1 MFKSIMNFIRRL
13 MAPKPGR
20 CPKALDYNW
29 STQDGDGVRKHEA
42 TNTGS
47 DPVAEMQAAVKP
59 PKDEGEP
66 RLVPDVKHVRK
77 VKPAADAVTDIE
89 PVTKKKPAKKTTA
102 KKTTAKKTVKAV
114 AENKADGVEKAA
126 PAAKKAPAK
135 KTAAKKVAVKK
146 TVVKTEKKVEA
157 AKAEEAVPGDEKTKK
172 PGVKKATA
180 KKTTEKKTVAK
191 KPVAKKVAAEVS
203 ETKKEDMKAVPVL
216 SETVLAKPQ
225 EEKPVEV
232 AMTQAKPV
240 KVRKASAKK
249 TATKKALA
257 EKTEAPVETIKETK
271 AQVVVD
277 TPAAP
282 VATTEAAQAEPKPT
296 EK

>member
-77 VKPAADAVTDIE
+77 VKPAADTVTDVE

-114 AENKADGVEKAA
+114 AENKVDGAEKAA
-126 PAAKKAPAK
+126 PATKKAPA
-135 KTAAKKVAVKK
+135 KK

-157 AKAEEAVPGDEKTKK
+157 VKAEEAVPGDEKTKK
-172 PGVKKATA
+172 PAVKKATA
-180 KKTTEKKTVAK
+180 KKTVAK

-203 ETKKEDMKAVPVL
+203 ETKKEDVKAVPVL

-240 KVRKASAKK
+240 KVRKVSAKK
-249 TATKKALA
+249 TAAKKALA

>member
-66 RLVPDVKHVRK
+66 HLVPDVKHVRK
-77 VKPAADAVTDIE
+77 VKPAADAVTDVE
-89 PVTKKKPAKKTTA
+89 PATKKKPAKKTTA

-114 AENKADGVEKAA
+114 AENKVDGAEKAA
-126 PAAKKAPAK
+126 PATKKAPA
-135 KTAAKKVAVKK
+135 KK

-157 AKAEEAVPGDEKTKK
+157 VKAEEAVPGDEKTKK
-172 PGVKKATA
+172 PAVKKATA
-180 KKTTEKKTVAK
+180 KKTTVKKTVAK

-203 ETKKEDMKAVPVL
+203 ETKKEDVKAVPVL

-240 KVRKASAKK
+240 KVRKVSAKK
-249 TATKKALA
+249 TAAKKALA

-271 AQVVVD
+271 ALVVVD
-277 TPAAP
+277 TPAAS

>member
-135 KTAAKKVAVKK
+135 KTL
-146 TVVKTEKKVEA
+146 
-157 AKAEEAVPGDEKTKK
+157 PRG
-172 PGVKKATA
+172 
-180 KKTTEKKTVAK
+180 
-191 KPVAKKVAAEVS
+191 
-203 ETKKEDMKAVPVL
+203 
-216 SETVLAKPQ
+216 
-225 EEKPVEV
+225 
-232 AMTQAKPV
+232 
-240 KVRKASAKK
+240 
-249 TATKKALA
+249 
-257 EKTEAPVETIKETK
+257 
-271 AQVVVD
+271 
-277 TPAAP
+277 
-282 VATTEAAQAEPKPT
+282 
-296 EK
+296 

>member
-77 VKPAADAVTDIE
+77 VKPAADAVTDVE

-114 AENKADGVEKAA
+114 AENKVDGAEKAA
-126 PAAKKAPAK
+126 PA
-135 KTAAKKVAVKK
+135 
-146 TVVKTEKKVEA
+146 
-157 AKAEEAVPGDEKTKK
+157 
-172 PGVKKATA
+172 A

-249 TATKKALA
+249 TAAKKALA

>member
-77 VKPAADAVTDIE
+77 VKPAADAVTDVE

-102 KKTTAKKTVKAV
+102 KKT
-114 AENKADGVEKAA
+114 
-126 PAAKKAPAK
+126 AAKKSAAK
-135 KTAAKKVAVKK
+135 KTAAKTTTKK
-146 TVVKTEKKVEA
+146 TS
-157 AKAEEAVPGDEKTKK
+157 
-172 PGVKKATA
+172 
-180 KKTTEKKTVAK
+180 KKTTLPKTRPTAQK
-191 KPVAKKVAAEVS
+191 RRP
-203 ETKKEDMKAVPVL
+203 PL
-216 SETVLAKPQ
+216 Q
-225 EEKPVEV
+225 
-232 AMTQAKPV
+232 
-240 KVRKASAKK
+240 RKRRRKRR
-249 TATKKALA
+249 L
-257 EKTEAPVETIKETK
+257 PRR
-271 AQVVVD
+271 
-277 TPAAP
+277 
-282 VATTEAAQAEPKPT
+282 
-296 EK
+296 

>member
-77 VKPAADAVTDIE
+77 VKPAADAVTDVE

-114 AENKADGVEKAA
+114 AENKADGAEKAA
-126 PAAKKAPAK
+126 PAAKKA
-135 KTAAKKVAVKK
+135 
-146 TVVKTEKKVEA
+146 
-157 AKAEEAVPGDEKTKK
+157 
-172 PGVKKATA
+172 
-180 KKTTEKKTVAK
+180 
-191 KPVAKKVAAEVS
+191 
-203 ETKKEDMKAVPVL
+203 
-216 SETVLAKPQ
+216 
-225 EEKPVEV
+225 
-232 AMTQAKPV
+232 
-240 KVRKASAKK
+240 SAKRK
-249 TATKKALA
+249 MKQQRQQRPYRATRRQRSRRLRKRLQRKRR
-257 EKTEAPVETIKETK
+257 
-271 AQVVVD
+271 
-277 TPAAP
+277 
-282 VATTEAAQAEPKPT
+282 
-296 EK
+296 